1 MRRPSVALQVK
12 ICGLTEPDRVAQAA
26 QLGAAFLGFVFYPPS
41 PRYLDPARARELV
54 SAVPIGTETV
64 GLVVDATDA
73 EIDTLLQAVPL
84 DVLQLHGYETPERVA
99 EIVLRSG
106 CRVIKAL
113 RVETAEDLLSV
124 SAFADAADMLLF
136 DAKPPRD
143 AAWPGGHG
151 LPFDWRL
158 LQSLSLAKPW
168 LLAGG
173 LRTTNLQAAV
183 ALTRAPIVDVSS
195 GVESRPG
202 IKDPEKLEAF
212 FAAARRIDAA
222 AADA

>member
-26 QLGAAFLGFVFYPPS
+26 DLGAAFLGFVFYPPS

-54 SAVPIGTETV
+54 SAVPIGIETV

-173 LRTTNLQAAV
+173 LHATNLQAAV

>member
-1 MRRPSVALQVK
+1 MALQVK
-12 ICGLTEPDRVAQAA
+12 ICGLTEPDRVVQAA
-26 QLGAAFLGFVFYPPS
+26 ELGAAFLGFVFYPPS

-54 SAVPIGTETV
+54 SAMPAGPEAV

-73 EIDTLLQAVPL
+73 EIDALLQAVPL

-106 CRVIKAL
+106 CRVIKAM
-113 RVETAEDLLSV
+113 RVETADDLLAV
-124 SAFADAADMLLF
+124 PAYADAADMLLF

-158 LQSLSLAKPW
+158 LQSVSLARPW

-173 LRTTNLQAAV
+173 LQATNLQAAV
-183 ALTRAPIVDVSS
+183 ALTGAPIVDVSS

-202 IKDPEKLEAF
+202 IKDPAKLDAF

-222 AADA
+222 AVDA

>member
-1 MRRPSVALQVK
+1 MALQVK
-12 ICGLTEPDRVAQAA
+12 ICGLTEPDRVVQAA
-26 QLGAAFLGFVFYPPS
+26 ELGAAFLGFVFYPPS

-54 SAVPIGTETV
+54 SAMPAGPEAV
-64 GLVVDATDA
+64 GLLVDATDA
-73 EIDTLLQAVPL
+73 EIDALLQAVPL

-106 CRVIKAL
+106 CRVIKAM
-113 RVETAEDLLSV
+113 RVETADDLLAV
-124 SAFADAADMLLF
+124 PAYADAADMLLF

-158 LQSLSLAKPW
+158 LQSVSLARPW

-173 LRTTNLQAAV
+173 LQATNLQAAV
-183 ALTRAPIVDVSS
+183 AQIGRAHV
-195 GVESRPG
+195 
-202 IKDPEKLEAF
+202 
-212 FAAARRIDAA
+212 
-222 AADA
+222 